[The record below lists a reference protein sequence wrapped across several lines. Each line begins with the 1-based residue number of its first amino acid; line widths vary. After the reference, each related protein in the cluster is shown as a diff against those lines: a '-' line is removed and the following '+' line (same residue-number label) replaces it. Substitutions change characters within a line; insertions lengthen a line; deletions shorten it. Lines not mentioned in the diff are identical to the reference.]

1 MLAAAAYA
9 LNMAENSVPASA
21 DAQFQAGLFMGFMD
35 VDIRAQM
42 VECFVPDQKLADDT
56 DAFIAAIKERDLDTI
71 KRIVKEDE
79 PLALKDTETCT
90 NDPKYKDVKAAYDYQ
105 IAVVKK
111 AKADPD
117 WQIHAIKDIKPHFAE
132 IKQLGA
138 DAQTQ
143 WALGTD
149 DGYYNAGV
157 NLGKIDKMV
166 FAYWTNEA
174 FFLQ

>member
-1 MLAAAAYA
+1 
-9 LNMAENSVPASA
+9 
-21 DAQFQAGLFMGFMD
+21 MG

-42 VECFVPDQKLADDT
+42 IECFTPDQKLADDT
-56 DAFIAAIKERDLDTI
+56 DAFIAAIKEKDLDTI
-71 KRIVKEDE
+71 KKIVAEDE
-79 PLALKDTETCT
+79 GIAQKDADKCV
-90 NDPKYKDVKAAYDYQ
+90 NDPTYKDVKAAYDYQ
-105 IAVVKK
+105 ISVVKK
-111 AKADPD
+111 AKSDPD

-157 NLGKIDKMV
+157 NIGKIDKYV
-166 FAYWTNEA
+166 FAYWANA
-174 FFLQ
+174 APLFLQ